1 MAQQATILGDGQM
14 ALVLSDVLIENGMHV
29 RMWCPFKKT
38 AEVLSQSR
46 VSDRLPNFTLDK
58 KVEVVDD
65 DASALQGAELV
76 VNAIPT
82 QFVRSVWERVGG
94 NCPLGVP
101 VACVSKGIE
110 IQTLLRPSEI
120 IEQAVDSAGGG
131 RPRVCAL
138 SGPTIASELA
148 EHKPATLVAAS
159 ADADVAAFVQASF
172 LVKWL
177 RVYKQADLI
186 GVELAGA
193 TKNII
198 ALAAGMIDGLQ
209 LGDNAKSALL
219 ARGLAEI
226 ARLGVAMGARVET
239 FFGIAG
245 VGDLATTCFS
255 PFGRNRTC
263 GERLGR
269 GESLESIHAS
279 TNSVIEG
286 VSTTES
292 VSQLA
297 SQISV
302 EMPIT
307 EAVHQVLFG
316 GVDPLEGARAL
327 MLREVDSEEIG

>member
-1 MAQQATILGDGQM
+1 MVQQATILGDGQM
-14 ALVLSDVLIENGMHV
+14 GLVLSDVLLAKGMHV
-29 RMWCPFKKT
+29 RMWCPFSKS
-38 AEVLSQSR
+38 AEVLSKKGFSE
-46 VSDRLPNFTLDK
+46 RLPGHKLNPS
-58 KVEVVDD
+58 VEVTADD
-65 DASALQGAELV
+65 SLALQGAELV

-94 NCPLGVP
+94 NCPAGVP

-110 IQTLLRPSEI
+110 MQTLLRPSEI
-120 IEQAVDSAGGG
+120 IEQAIEHSGGG
-131 RPRVCAL
+131 QPSVCAL

-148 EHKPATLVAAS
+148 EHKPATMVAA
-159 ADADVAAFVQASF
+159 ADDDEVAACIQDAF

-177 RVYKQADLI
+177 RVYKQDDLI

-193 TKNII
+193 TKNVI
-198 ALAAGMIDGLQ
+198 ALAAGMIDGLL

-226 ARLGVAMGARVET
+226 ARLGVAMGARVDT

-255 PFGRNRTC
+255 PHGRNRTC

-269 GESLESIHAS
+269 GESLEAIHES
-279 TNSVIEG
+279 THSVIEG
-286 VSTTES
+286 VSTTQS
-292 VSQLA
+292 VTQLA
-297 SQISV
+297 SKISV

-316 GVDPLEGARAL
+316 GVKPLEAARAL
-327 MLREVDSEEIG
+327 MLRDVDAEEIG